1 MYHDVA
7 QWTMVRRKALEEGVS
22 RRQLARQ
29 TGLSRN
35 TVRKMLLHELPQPYK
50 PRTPKHPVLRQ
61 HTATLDAIATSSV
74 FTISPHQVSIS
85 EIYRYLKRQENYSAS
100 YGAVRDYLKYR
111 FCARQAPNKI
121 LWEHLY
127 EDIISSSKKDAINI
141 LRSLSFNGSS
151 LISSTRLQRF
161 GRDVASLREH
171 RVLFSRHAQTR
182 QDVDWLNRV
191 LRTDTPPVELEGQY
205 RDPGDSN
212 ELIVRMHVGSKPV
225 RNRATAILAHL
236 RGISDHTIATALGM
250 SRLTIRR
257 CRRSYESGGVK
268 ELFTRKATPRL
279 KINDE
284 GLKASIFALLH
295 EPPADH
301 GINRTT
307 WTMADI
313 RAVLAKQ
320 GHPACAGVVR
330 AITKAAGYKWRKAR
344 LVLTSNDSRYA
355 EKLAHIRLI
364 LSELAP
370 DEAFF
375 SIDEFGPFAV
385 KAKPGRVLAAPGE
398 EPQVAQWQKSK
409 GCLIITAAL
418 ELSGDQVTHFY
429 STKKNTTEMIRMMD
443 LLLDRYRDRRKLY
456 LSWDAASWHISKR
469 LFERI
474 EENNRAATESGGP
487 IVDTAPLP
495 ARAQF
500 LNVIELIFSGMA
512 RAIIHNSDY
521 QSVAE
526 TKAVIDRYFDE
537 RNRHFC
543 EHPRRAGNKI
553 WGKERVAAE
562 FAAGNNCKDP
572 RYR

>member
-7 QWTMVRRKALEEGVS
+7 QWTMVRRKVLEEGVS

-35 TVRKMLLHELPQPYK
+35 TIRKMLLHELPQPYK
-50 PRTPKHPVLRQ
+50 PRTRKHPALRQ

-74 FTISPHQVSIS
+74 FTIVPHQVSIS

-127 EDIISSSKKDAINI
+127 EEIISSSKKDAINI
-141 LRSLSFNGSS
+141 LRSLSFNGSP

-171 RVLFSRHAQTR
+171 RVLCSRHAKTR
-182 QDVDWLNRV
+182 QDVDWLNRS
-191 LRTDTPPVELEGQY
+191 LANRHPSGRAGGSISRP
-205 RDPGDSN
+205 RHSN
-212 ELIVRMHVGSKPV
+212 ELIAKLHVGSKPA
-225 RNRATAILAHL
+225 RNRAMAILAHL

-257 CRRSYESGGVK
+257 CRRIYKSGGVK

-295 EPPADH
+295 GPPADQ

-320 GHPACAGVVR
+320 GALHA
-330 AITKAAGYKWRKAR
+330 
-344 LVLTSNDSRYA
+344 LVSSGRSPRPPDTNGAKRGAYLRRTILNTPKSSPTS
-355 EKLAHIRLI
+355 
-364 LSELAP
+364 
-370 DEAFF
+370 
-375 SIDEFGPFAV
+375 V
-385 KAKPGRVLAAPGE
+385 
-398 EPQVAQWQKSK
+398 
-409 GCLIITAAL
+409 
-418 ELSGDQVTHFY
+418 
-429 STKKNTTEMIRMMD
+429 
-443 LLLDRYRDRRKLY
+443 
-456 LSWDAASWHISKR
+456 
-469 LFERI
+469 
-474 EENNRAATESGGP
+474 
-487 IVDTAPLP
+487 
-495 ARAQF
+495 
-500 LNVIELIFSGMA
+500 
-512 RAIIHNSDY
+512 
-521 QSVAE
+521 
-526 TKAVIDRYFDE
+526 
-537 RNRHFC
+537 
-543 EHPRRAGNKI
+543 
-553 WGKERVAAE
+553 
-562 FAAGNNCKDP
+562 
-572 RYR
+572 

>member
-1 MYHDVA
+1 
-7 QWTMVRRKALEEGVS
+7 MVRRKVLEEGVS

-35 TVRKMLLHELPQPYK
+35 TIRKMLLHELPQPYK
-50 PRTPKHPVLRQ
+50 PRPPKHPALRQ

-74 FTISPHQVSIS
+74 FTIVPHQVSIS
-85 EIYRYLKRQENYSAS
+85 EVYRYLKRQENSSAS
-100 YGAVRDYLKYR
+100 YGAVRNYLKYR
-111 FCARQAPNKI
+111 VCAPQTPNKI

-127 EDIISSSKKDAINI
+127 EKITSSSKKDAINI
-141 LRSLSFNGSS
+141 LRSLSFNGSP

-161 GRDVASLREH
+161 GWDVASLREH
-171 RVLFSRHAQTR
+171 RVVCSRHGQTR

-212 ELIVRMHVGSKPV
+212 ELIARLHVGSKPV
-225 RNRATAILAHL
+225 RNRAMAILAHL

-257 CRRSYESGGVK
+257 CRHIYESGGVND
-268 ELFTRKATPRL
+268 LFTRKAKPRL

-284 GLKASIFALLH
+284 GFKASIFALLH
-295 EPPADH
+295 EPPKIH

-307 WTMADI
+307 WTMAEI

-320 GHPACAGVVR
+320 GRPACAGVVR

-344 LVLTSNDSRYA
+344 LVLTSNDSQYA

-364 LSELAP
+364 LSGLGP

-398 EPQVAQWQKSK
+398 EPQVPQWQKSK
-409 GCLIITAAL
+409 GCLIVTAAL
-418 ELSGDQVTHFY
+418 ELSGNQVSHFY
-429 STKKNTTEMIRMMD
+429 SAKKNTTEMIRMMD

-474 EENNRAATESGGP
+474 EENNKAAIASGGP

-500 LNVIELIFSGMA
+500 LNVIESIFSGMA
-512 RAIIHNSDY
+512 RAIIHSSNY
-521 QSVAE
+521 RSVEEA
-526 TKAVIDRYFDE
+526 KGAINRYFDE
-537 RNRHFC
+537 RNRHFR
-543 EHPRRAGNKI
+543 EHPRRAGKKI
-553 WGKERVAAE
+553 WGEERVPSE
-562 FAAGNNCKDP
+562 FGDGNCCKDP
-572 RYR
+572 RFR